1 MSQPTPKD
9 AERAE
14 KVPAADKISAEKGKS
29 LAAALA
35 EIEKSYGKGA
45 IMRLGDKGQIAEVR
59 GLKTGALS
67 LDLALGGKGLPR
79 GRVVEI
85 FGPES
90 SGKTTLTLQ
99 VIANCQREGGICAF
113 VDAEHALDPA
123 YARKLG
129 VDLDDLLVSQ
139 PDTGEQA
146 LEIVETLVRSNAVDV
161 VVIDSVAA
169 LVPRAEIEGE
179 MGDSFVGLQA
189 RLMSQA
195 LRKLTAAISRSDVL
209 VIFINQIREKIG
221 VMFGSPETTTGGRA
235 LKFYSSCRL
244 DIRRI
249 GQLKEGEEVIGSRV
263 KVTVVKNKVAP
274 PFRKV
279 EFDILFDRGISY
291 EGDLLDLGVLH
302 GSVLKSGTWMS
313 LKHPKDGEIRL
324 GQGRE
329 KARQLLIDNPELAR
343 ELEAQIR
350 AKLAGKDSLLNQVPS
365 TSSAAADAGVVKPA
379 APGAASQGGSS
390 QAGSSQGLAPA
401 AKGGAATGEA
411 KTAPRPARVGSERA

>member
-1 MSQPTPKD
+1 MSNAPQRNDATTPD
-9 AERAE
+9 AP
-14 KVPAADKISAEKGKS
+14 KPLDPQKGKA

-35 EIEKSYGKGA
+35 DIEKSYGKGA
-45 IMRLGDKGQIAEVR
+45 IMRMGDKGLLQEIR
-59 GLKTGALS
+59 CISSGAFS
-67 LDLALGGKGLPR
+67 LDLAMGGRGLPR
-79 GRVVEI
+79 GRIVEI

-90 SGKTTLTLQ
+90 SGKTTLTLH
-99 VIANCQREGGICAF
+99 VIASSQKEGGICAF

-129 VDLDDLLVSQ
+129 VKLEDLLISQ

-235 LKFYSSCRL
+235 LKFYSSMRL

-249 GQLKEGEEVIGSRV
+249 GQIKDGEEVVGSRT

-279 EFDILFDRGISY
+279 EFDIMFDRGISY
-291 EGDLLDLGVLH
+291 EGDLLDLGVQH
-302 GSVLKSGTWMS
+302 GAVLKSGTWLS
-313 LKHPKDGEIRL
+313 FKHPKEGEIRL

-329 KARQLLIDNPELAR
+329 KARQLLIDNPALAK
-343 ELEAQIR
+343 ELEAILR
-350 AKLAGKDSLLNQVPS
+350 TKLTGKELVFGAESRPAEGSSDSDEGVAPARSNGAAVAGANSGGTSSTANS
-365 TSSAAADAGVVKPA
+365 TSPSSASG
-379 APGAASQGGSS
+379 GAASSS
-390 QAGSSQGLAPA
+390 RMS
-401 AKGGAATGEA
+401 
-411 KTAPRPARVGSERA
+411 KTKA